1 MKCTNK
7 WFNGPEWLF
16 HDKEKWPAK
25 GLGQNE
31 HKDEKGDIK
40 EIQRGEGTAS
50 YFSETESKIK
60 TKDFRIES
68 AIDPKQFSNL

>member
-7 WFNGPEWLF
+7 WFNGPEWLLYN
-16 HDKEKWPAK
+16 KEKWPTK
-25 GLGQNE
+25 ILGQNE

-50 YFSETESKIK
+50 YFSEIESKIK
-60 TKDFRIES
+60 TKDFQIES
-68 AIDPKQFSNL
+68 AIDPKRFSNL